1 VDLQAA
7 TNKFFSFK
15 YSNDLCKRKPFSTRE
30 GEGLGSVGGAREEGG
45 GGGRA
50 DGGAGG
56 ATCRRR
62 FHHSDGGRVRGSV
75 VACRR
80 SGGLVRVVAR
90 WWVAVWRGHH
100 LDHGWQGR
108 LAKRRTLGVSGRER
122 RWWGHALP
130 LSVAQDPCVKH
141 DGPLLTNA

>member
-1 VDLQAA
+1 MICV
-7 TNKFFSFK
+7 NG
-15 YSNDLCKRKPFSTRE
+15 NPFPQGR
-30 GEGLGSVGGAREEGG
+30 GRGSVGGAREEGG

-75 VACRR
+75 VAYRR

-90 WWVAVWRGHH
+90 WWMAVWRGRH
-100 LDHGWQGR
+100 LDHGWHGGR
-108 LAKRRTLGVSGRER
+108 DSLPRGGR
-122 RWWGHALP
+122 
-130 LSVAQDPCVKH
+130 
-141 DGPLLTNA
+141 